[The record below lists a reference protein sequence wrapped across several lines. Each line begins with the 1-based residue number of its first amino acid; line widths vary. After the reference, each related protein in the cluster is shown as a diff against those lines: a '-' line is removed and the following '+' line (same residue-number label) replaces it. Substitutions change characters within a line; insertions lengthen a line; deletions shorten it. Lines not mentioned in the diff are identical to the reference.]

1 VRVSSAAPEFIVRS
15 PFAGTSVDFTTFYV
29 LRTLTGKG
37 AMRELIISKA
47 HAYVGVGG
55 SSSNLAEGEV
65 PVTIVKY
72 GQHSLKIV
80 PAKQLGPGE
89 YALSMRAA
97 FLNLFCFGIDE

>member
-1 VRVSSAAPEFIVRS
+1 MAR
-15 PFAGTSVDFTTFYV
+15 GLD
-29 LRTLTGKG
+29 
-37 AMRELIISKA
+37 SKWTRA
-47 HAYVGVGG
+47 SLSGR
-55 SSSNLAEGEV
+55 
-65 PVTIVKY
+65 IVKY